1 MLLVCFSEVLGLSSD
16 RVPIALIEVNMGFLQ
31 SLHTSTWT
39 VLAETVAV
47 PCTLPE
53 YKDIKVLLCVTP

>member
-1 MLLVCFSEVLGLSSD
+1 
-16 RVPIALIEVNMGFLQ
+16 MGFLQ

-39 VLAETVAV
+39 MLAETVAV

-53 YKDIKVLLCVTP
+53 CKDIKVLLCVTPGKLTGRVEVKQYISQTRC